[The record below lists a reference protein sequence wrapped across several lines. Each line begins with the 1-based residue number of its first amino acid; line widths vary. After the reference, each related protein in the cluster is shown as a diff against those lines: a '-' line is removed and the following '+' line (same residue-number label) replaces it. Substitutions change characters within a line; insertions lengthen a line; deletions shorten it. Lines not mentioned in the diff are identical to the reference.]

1 VVEPQ
6 LVAAADEA
14 KAEAE
19 DRIAGLGRA
28 GDGVDVEL
36 DEVLAGV
43 GEHADPVEAVARLG
57 ARLVLQQALEDE
69 VSEFL
74 GRERYQRADGAAVYR
89 NGYEP
94 RMVKTTG
101 GAIELERPRIRSV
114 SGLDFESQVLGK
126 GVARTHALE
135 ALIILGFLKGLPAL
149 RKRWLRIGCPR
160 SGADVSRPPRSGR
173 PMAPAGSYCKRN
185 LGERSG
191 MEWVIIAIVV
201 IVLVV
206 AGVVIARQRRSQQ
219 LQEGFG
225 PEYGRTLAEK
235 GDRRAAEAELL
246 ERRDRRRQ
254 LDIRELD
261 RESRE
266 RYAERWQG
274 VQRTFV
280 DKPAVAVADADRL
293 VSEVM
298 RDRGYP
304 VEEEFE
310 RRVADVSVDHP
321 TVVENYRAAHGI
333 SVRAARNEADTED
346 LRQALV
352 HFRAL
357 FEDLLGSDGGSGD
370 TDEAKEMH
378 R

>member
-1 VVEPQ
+1 
-6 LVAAADEA
+6 
-14 KAEAE
+14 
-19 DRIAGLGRA
+19 
-28 GDGVDVEL
+28 
-36 DEVLAGV
+36 
-43 GEHADPVEAVARLG
+43 
-57 ARLVLQQALEDE
+57 
-69 VSEFL
+69 
-74 GRERYQRADGAAVYR
+74 
-89 NGYEP
+89 
-94 RMVKTTG
+94 
-101 GAIELERPRIRSV
+101 
-114 SGLDFESQVLGK
+114 
-126 GVARTHALE
+126 
-135 ALIILGFLKGLPAL
+135 
-149 RKRWLRIGCPR
+149 
-160 SGADVSRPPRSGR
+160 
-173 PMAPAGSYCKRN
+173 
-185 LGERSG
+185 

-333 SVRAARNEADTED
+333 SVRAARNAADTED